1 MMANNGHY
9 MLNEFDN
16 PYIGQKTMVTL
27 VYQISTNKR
36 PSLLATNLIVPR

>member
-16 PYIGQKTMVTL
+16 PYIGQKRMVTL
-27 VYQISTNKR
+27 LYQMNTNKIL
-36 PSLLATNLIVPR
+36 SLLATNLIAPR

>member
-1 MMANNGHY
+1 MANNGHY

-16 PYIGQKTMVTL
+16 LYIGQKAMVTL
-27 VYQISTNKR
+27 VYQVKTNRR